1 MGETAWGINPIIL
14 ERIQTA
20 YRDMKG
26 GFCGL
31 PLHDTVTPAPLPPMP
46 CQVFRSEVKNG
57 QLSASVS
64 LCTCASSLT
73 LQALLYAA
81 IDHWGHSQICPPS
94 PPPHPIPHPP
104 PPLVLHVWCPVSF
117 AMSSQHLCRL
127 ETVAAHAVIFK
138 CCHVCV
144 SYALACLSACHDFSA
159 VLQLPCHCP
168 CPQRL
173 NPHLE
178 PHLAEEAA
186 APYWADPLAPATLT
200 ALVCG
205 ARYSHPITVLD
216 SSHLHCSLSR
226 MAFSLSLAAVSGK
239 YIARCIAD
247 TLVSVCHAGHEP
259 SFKRLD
265 DLEI

>member
-73 LQALLYAA
+73 LQALLFAA

-94 PPPHPIPHPP
+94 PPAPPHPSAPPTPP
-104 PPLVLHVWCPVSF
+104 PGAPCVVHSQFCIVIITPL
-117 AMSSQHLCRL
+117 Q
-127 ETVAAHAVIFK
+127 T
-138 CCHVCV
+138 
-144 SYALACLSACHDFSA
+144 
-159 VLQLPCHCP
+159 
-168 CPQRL
+168 
-173 NPHLE
+173 
-178 PHLAEEAA
+178 
-186 APYWADPLAPATLT
+186 
-200 ALVCG
+200 
-205 ARYSHPITVLD
+205 
-216 SSHLHCSLSR
+216 
-226 MAFSLSLAAVSGK
+226 
-239 YIARCIAD
+239 
-247 TLVSVCHAGHEP
+247 
-259 SFKRLD
+259 
-265 DLEI
+265 